1 MVRAKERTV
10 PTPEMPGDA
19 AKFLAGASGL
29 SELDVTR
36 MASLIMVDSY
46 IDEGG
51 VLQIRTGLPDDNFRL
66 VSAALLNSMDA
77 DLNSPLYWGKKGMES
92 SAGRRCSVAPRHML
106 FLYFEHRR
114 HGMSQDYVASVY
126 KISQTAVS
134 RYFEYIEQWMSKLLP
149 TADRVSKEL
158 QNARTEDQIQRVFNK
173 MLRRLEEIAG
183 FKLGS
188 AGDPGQTMPGNITT
202 TDGMDVP
209 VERPTDKDE
218 RDKTYSGKRKR
229 PTRKSNLT
237 TNVKGAILGHSG
249 LEPGSTHDLTVS
261 RKSEPDLGMITRC
274 MKGESGAMQIIEFVD
289 KGFRGLDKHHHG
301 SKIMMP
307 LPRAQSGT
315 KKAKAHN
322 HRVNS
327 TRVVAENTIRK
338 VKTFAWVRNPVR
350 RTGSKFRRGLDV
362 ITGVVNLA
370 IMTSGN
376 REPRTHRKGKKP
388 GPKTARSR

>member
-1 MVRAKERTV
+1 MVRARARTI
-10 PTPEMPGDA
+10 PTPETPGGA
-19 AKFLAGASGL
+19 AKFLAEASGL

-36 MASLIMVDSY
+36 TASLIMVDSY

-51 VLQIRTGLPDDNFRL
+51 VLQIRTGLPEDNFRL
-66 VSAALLNSMDA
+66 VNAALFNSMDE
-77 DLNSPLYWGKKGMES
+77 DPNSPLYWGKKGAES

-106 FLYFEHRR
+106 FLYFEHKR

-126 KISQTAVS
+126 KISQTAIS
-134 RYFEYIEQWMSKLLP
+134 RYFEYIEQWMSNLLP
-149 TADRVSKEL
+149 TADRISEEL

-173 MLRRLEEIAG
+173 LLRRLEKIAG

-188 AGDPGQTMPGNITT
+188 AGDPGPTLPGNIAI
-202 TDGMDVP
+202 TDG
-209 VERPTDKDE
+209 VELRVQRPTDKDE
-218 RDKTYSGKRKR
+218 RDACYSGKKKDT
-229 PTRKSNLT
+229 TRKSDAISNA
-237 TNVKGAILGHSG
+237 KGALLGHSD
-249 LEPGSTHDLTVS
+249 LAPGSTHDLTLL
-261 RKSEPDLGMITRC
+261 RESEPDLGLITRC
-274 MKGESGAMQIIEFVD
+274 MKGESAAMQIIEFVD
-289 KGFRGLDKHHHG
+289 KGFRGLDKHHPG

-315 KKAKAHN
+315 KKARAHN
-322 HRVNS
+322 HRVN
-327 TRVVAENTIRK
+327 TKRVQIENTFRK
-338 VKTFAWVRNPVR
+338 VETFAWVRNR
-350 RTGSKFRRGLDV
+350 GRKIEGKFRRGLDV